1 MDNSKPLPKQISP
14 ELAEEI
20 KEKLEKIKKTAEKFK
35 DKALKE
41 YKKDIIGITIL
52 PPEKPKKN
60 LTKEQEEKLK
70 NQISILVLLND
81 LTSEKVPN
89 YKLKDSLTRPLIKM
103 GKAVDENIVL
113 EIMLT
118 SELREDC
125 YDCKYEILHLIGLSV
140 PLYDPADM
148 IGALR
153 VSELHKTMVLKKFEK
168 YIVSYVAAGSVF
180 RGEKSNDIDVFLI
193 IDDTDV
199 KKMSRVELKDKL
211 RAIIIG
217 MGFEASAITG
227 VKKQFHIQ
235 VYILTDFWESVKDA
249 HPVIFTL
256 LRDGVPLY
264 DRGVFMPWK
273 LLLKMGRIKPS
284 PESIDMHMS
293 MGEKLIKAAKRRLL
307 DIVSLDMYYAALNP
321 AQAALMLYGVN
332 PPTPK
337 ESIKLLDE
345 IFVKKEKLL
354 EKKYVKILQDLF
366 DFFKGM
372 EHGKIKEVSGKEI
385 DRVLKDTEDYLKRIK
400 KLFYQIDKK
409 REKQSLTEIH
419 NTCFKIAK
427 DAFNSKSKD
436 FYKAFKKYCDQENL
450 PEKIFV
456 ILKEIEKAKE
466 DYKSKKIT
474 SAEIEKVRRE
484 ARTFIRV
491 MVDHIQ
497 RKKHYELDKATV
509 KFKYGGNYGSVL
521 MLDNKAFIIA
531 DAKEGGRDIQKAK
544 IDKNGNITDVKKAT
558 LEEYEDAISKA
569 KVPGRIFIKEKFFEN
584 LKNLFGKDVEV
595 ML

>member
-1 MDNSKPLPKQISP
+1 MDNLNSLPQQISP

-20 KEKLEKIKKTAEKFK
+20 KEKLEKIKKIAEKFK

-52 PPEKPKKN
+52 PPEKPKKSI
-60 LTKEQEEKLK
+60 TKEQEEKLK
-70 NQISILVLLND
+70 KQISILVLLND
-81 LTSEKVPN
+81 LQSEKIPN

-103 GKAVDENIVL
+103 AKAVDENIVL
-113 EIMLT
+113 DILLT

-140 PLYDPADM
+140 PLYDPSDM
-148 IGALR
+148 IAALR
-153 VSELHKTMVLKKFEK
+153 ISELHKTMVLKKFEK
-168 YIVSYVAAGSVF
+168 YIVSYVAAGSLF
-180 RGEKSNDIDVFLI
+180 RGEKSNDIDVYLI

-235 VYILTDFWESVKDA
+235 VYILTDFWESIKDA

-307 DIVSLDMYYAALNP
+307 DIVSLDLYYATLNP
-321 AQAALMLYGVN
+321 AQAALMLYGIS
-332 PPTPK
+332 PPTPR
-337 ESIKLLDE
+337 EAIRLLDE

-354 EKKYVKILQDLF
+354 EKKYVNILQNLF

-385 DRVLKDTEDYLKRIK
+385 DRVLRDTEDYLKRVK
-400 KLFYQIDKK
+400 KLFYQIDRK
-409 REKQSLTEIH
+409 RERQSLADIYK
-419 NTCFKIAK
+419 TCFKIAK
-427 DAFNSKSKD
+427 DAIGNDKIKD
-436 FYKAFKKYCDQENL
+436 VYKAFRKYCEKENL
-450 PEKIFV
+450 PDKLSMT
-456 ILKEIEKAKE
+456 LKEIEKAKD

-474 SAEIEKVRRE
+474 SAEIDKVRRE
-484 ARTFIRV
+484 SRTFIRV

-497 RKKHYELDKATV
+497 RKRHYELDRATV
-509 KFKYGGNYGSVL
+509 KFKYGGGYGSVL
-521 MLDNKAFIIA
+521 MLENKAFIIA
-531 DAKEGGRDIQKAK
+531 DTAGKRDLQKAK
-544 IDKNGNITDVKKAT
+544 IDKNGRILNVKKST
-558 LEEYEDAISKA
+558 LEEYEDAISKE
-569 KVPGRIFIKEKFFEN
+569 KVQSRIFIKEKFFED
-584 LKNLFGKDVEV
+584 LKNLFGKDVEI
-595 ML
+595 MM